1 LPRISSP
8 SGSIT
13 PVEFGKNCP
22 FPIRRI
28 YYLYDIPADSIRGG
42 HAHRCLHQLLI
53 AAMGSFEV
61 LLDDGRQRRTVLLN
75 RPYLGLHIIP
85 GIWRELHNFSGGS
98 ICLVL
103 ASELYDESDYIRDV
117 TVYLQWKSSSIP

>member
-1 LPRISSP
+1 
-8 SGSIT
+8 
-13 PVEFGKNCP
+13 
-22 FPIRRI
+22 
-28 YYLYDIPADSIRGG
+28 
-42 HAHRCLHQLLI
+42 
-53 AAMGSFEV
+53 MGSFEV